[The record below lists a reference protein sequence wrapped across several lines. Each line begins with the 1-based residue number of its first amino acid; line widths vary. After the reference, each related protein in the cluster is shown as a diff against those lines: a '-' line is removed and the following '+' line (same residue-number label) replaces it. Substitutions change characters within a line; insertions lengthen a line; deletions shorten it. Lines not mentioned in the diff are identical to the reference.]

1 MSLCENCGK
10 LLEVDYNEANPQDE
24 AVCTRCGA
32 EHWVTWSSGEIPV
45 ETTTLKRPRLG
56 ADSDQ

>member
-10 LLEVDYNEANPQDE
+10 ILEVDYNEANLQDE

-32 EHWVTWSSGEIPV
+32 EHRVTWSSGEIPIA
-45 ETTTLKRPRLG
+45 TTALKRPKPD
-56 ADSDQ
+56 ADSER